1 MVYKMEH
8 EQDFKTE
15 LEKIQDDLTKV
26 EIPTSDQ
33 QKDLDKLEKFLEHFD
48 TKAAKIKTVEI
59 GKSEFRYILGTK
71 LKLKAFENYR

>member
-1 MVYKMEH
+1 MEH
-8 EQDFKTE
+8 EQEFKTE

-26 EIPTSDQ
+26 ETPTSDQ

-48 TKAAKIKTVEI
+48 TKVKKIKTVEI